1 MVTMRAQS
9 PVVLVDCGHIRNLAA
24 GLGQVA
30 RQFAG
35 ALQSGNQQEFDFR
48 FLAHPR
54 FHEFRR
60 GIGAQHCV
68 SPSFSL
74 AGAVMRVFNKE
85 WQRYAY
91 RETGHA
97 VRHAIH
103 RNCYQIPAADRAPFV
118 LTIHDMHLMHEKPKR
133 RKHSL
138 KRLQQLANR
147 ASAVGFISEYA
158 KRAACE
164 HINFGGAE
172 QRIIYNGVNKPAN
185 AQKPQWFSQMENS
198 DTRPFLFS
206 VAQIAPSKNYHIMPA
221 VMRRLPE
228 TNLIIAGNKKK
239 YYAPQIEENARKEG
253 VGARVV
259 LPGKISEGEKAWL
272 LEHCAGFVF
281 PSLREGFGMPVVE
294 ALHFGK
300 AVFCFRNTAL
310 PEVGGEHAFYW
321 QDDSP
326 QTMAELI
333 QTTLAAEQKTNDKAQ
348 ARMSWAAKFSWQ
360 DNAAAYVD
368 IYRRLTKQ

>member
-1 MVTMRAQS
+1 MARAGL
-9 PVVLVDCGHIRNLAA
+9 PMVLVDCGHIRNLAA

-35 ALQSGNQQEFDFR
+35 ALQNGNQQEFDFR
-48 FLAHPR
+48 FLTHPR
-54 FHEFRR
+54 FHEFRQQV
-60 GIGAQHCV
+60 GAQYCA

-91 RETGHA
+91 HETNHA

-103 RNCYQIPAADRAPFV
+103 RNCYQIPAGDRAPFV

-133 RKHSL
+133 RKKSL
-138 KRLQQLANR
+138 MRLQELANR
-147 ASAVGFISEYA
+147 ASTVGFISEYA
-158 KRAACE
+158 KRAASE
-164 HINFGGAE
+164 QINFGDAE
-172 QRIIYNGVNKPAN
+172 QRVIYNGVDKPAN
-185 AQKPQWFSQMENS
+185 PQQPKWFAQVEGNE
-198 DTRPFLFS
+198 TRPFLLS
-206 VAQIAPSKNYHIMPA
+206 VAQLVSHKNYHIMPA

-228 TNLIIAGNKKK
+228 LNLIIAGRKKK
-239 YYAPQIEENARKEG
+239 NYVPQIEEAARKEG
-253 VGARVV
+253 VADRIVMPGRV
-259 LPGKISEGEKAWL
+259 SDGEKAWL

-300 AVFCFRNTAL
+300 PVFCFNNTAL

-321 QDDSP
+321 RDDSP

-333 QTTLAAEQKTNDKAQ
+333 QTTLAAEQNQSDKAK
-348 ARMSWAAKFSWQ
+348 ARTEWAARFSWRN
-360 DNAAAYVD
+360 NAAAHLD
-368 IYRRLTKQ
+368 IYRRLVKQ